1 LFCGSRIMSAVRAAS
16 WEWCIH
22 RAVHYFSC
30 DYLSLLQNT
39 DRGFS

>member
-1 LFCGSRIMSAVRAAS
+1 VVHAAR
-16 WEWCIH
+16 WEWSIPH
-22 RAVHYFSC
+22 AVHYFSC